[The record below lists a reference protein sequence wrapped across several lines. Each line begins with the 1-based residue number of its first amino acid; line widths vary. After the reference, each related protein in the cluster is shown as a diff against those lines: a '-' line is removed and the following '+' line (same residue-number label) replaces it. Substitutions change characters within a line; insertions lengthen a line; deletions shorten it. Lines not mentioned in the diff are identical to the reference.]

1 MNLDPMTFSY
11 LARQHE
17 PTPEAQHREAWSR
30 EQPNRTRK
38 REEPIEPERR
48 RAAMLLRERA
58 IVRLGRFFA

>member
-1 MNLDPMTFSY
+1 MTFSN

-17 PTPEAQHREAWSR
+17 PTAEARHREEWTRKQSDR
-30 EQPNRTRK
+30 SRK

-58 IVRLGRFFA
+58 IVTLGRFFA